1 MPSVLTFTAFLL
13 WEEGGGGGGGL
24 ITKFNLQTGG
34 LLELLRYQTEAL
46 TSDRS
51 VNASRPKFDI
61 SRKDRTFRG

>member
-1 MPSVLTFTAFLL
+1 M
-13 WEEGGGGGGGL
+13 GGRGGGL